1 MSTGL
6 LAAVLG
12 ATERAAHVLSSQ
24 AQPLSPCTTR
34 PLFQGGRDGVW
45 RMDDQ
50 MFQEYNEVRQ
60 MGEAWT
66 GINITTC
73 RGEGPQAHGTTSWM
87 LGPFVSHGGY
97 DWWEIDFEIPWEHE
111 MLTTAPH
118 KRVVGGYSFTF
129 HEGSVPTAGQPAGR
143 MIGLPPLHHHHT
155 TFIVGGTERTT
166 GNCHGG
172 SQHLSFLGQSD
183 GQCSG
188 EETGYSCLNMN
199 FTELGY
205 AIETT
210 AHALPESRVGAH
222 VNDMRPANSPAF
234 HWYYNVTM
242 TFVDPYL
249 VGPYLTSIAEYST
262 SYPVKLDTQFRTFDV
277 PASEDGFAI
286 YEGRWPFTGD
296 VLTDTILTKH
306 HAHVGH
312 FHFNLLIAGS
322 ARELGLDREQF
333 FSRSGCDAVAT
344 RHAGYSSNLDML
356 AKLIERC
363 PRCFSMTAAN
373 SRVLCAANASA
384 AEVHDRSLTNT
395 DQPYRYNRRAAVRCN
410 GNGFRVRE
418 NAVYTSLSFF
428 GVQPTFP
435 GPAHLYESGMN
446 TPGFYPMHS
455 TWSFFY
461 KADNITAQVKRDN
474 TFPMVSGGRLDE
486 SRCTSPDF

>member
-1 MSTGL
+1 MRDL
-6 LAAVLG
+6 CHRLA
-12 ATERAAHVLSSQ
+12 ERHS
-24 AQPLSPCTTR
+24 
-34 PLFQGGRDGVW
+34 
-45 RMDDQ
+45 
-50 MFQEYNEVRQ
+50 
-60 MGEAWT
+60 
-66 GINITTC
+66 
-73 RGEGPQAHGTTSWM
+73 
-87 LGPFVSHGGY
+87 
-97 DWWEIDFEIPWEHE
+97 
-111 MLTTAPH
+111 
-118 KRVVGGYSFTF
+118 
-129 HEGSVPTAGQPAGR
+129 
-143 MIGLPPLHHHHT
+143 
-155 TFIVGGTERTT
+155 
-166 GNCHGG
+166 
-172 SQHLSFLGQSD
+172 
-183 GQCSG
+183 
-188 EETGYSCLNMN
+188 
-199 FTELGY
+199 
-205 AIETT
+205 
-210 AHALPESRVGAH
+210 SRVR
-222 VNDMRPANSPAF
+222 VLF
-234 HWYYNVTM
+234 TQ
-242 TFVDPYL
+242 
-249 VGPYLTSIAEYST
+249 YST

-446 TPGFYPMHS
+446 TPVRVAQTRHPEPLICQGLTHPCTPSSWQGFYPMHS

-461 KADNITAQVKRDN
+461 KADNITAQVRNRQSLARWTHNWTSTIPLSREAHTLLVTPTNPAGQARQHLPDGVGRSAGRVPLHIARLLRKIRGAN
-474 TFPMVSGGRLDE
+474 CGSLIAEHSGRWTRGR
-486 SRCTSPDF
+486 RHTCT